1 LQSTTTTAAQPTT
14 TAAEEPVVVRD
25 TLTVSNVSLEQCAC
39 SANDLNG
46 RLSAAL
52 GYPTFIISCTQGDT
66 VVLCTNFTCPCNA
79 TARRRLLQQDPT
91 TQINYVSKA
100 PPSAPP
106 PTPQVI
112 QAAIQPVLTQAVVL
126 SVADREVLPTRNI
139 TWDTTVLLFKRV
151 AEEANFASTMVVIVV
166 VIVFIA
172 IVGAIVAVA
181 LLCCKPPTPP
191 PPVPSKLVALKLR
204 F

>member
-1 LQSTTTTAAQPTT
+1 
-14 TAAEEPVVVRD
+14 VVRD
-25 TLTVSNVSLEQCAC
+25 TLTVSNVTLQQCAC

-52 GYPTFIISCTQGDT
+52 GSATYIISCAQGDS
-66 VVLCTNFTCPCNA
+66 VVLCTNFLCPCNA

-106 PTPQVI
+106 PTPQAI
-112 QAAIQPVLTQAVVL
+112 QAAIQPVLKQAVVV
-126 SVADREVLPTRNI
+126 SVAEREVLPTQNI
-139 TWDTTVLLFKRV
+139 TWDTTVLLFKRA
-151 AEEANFASTMVVIVV
+151 AEQAGFASTVVVIIA

-204 F
+204 L